1 MNPRNPSTISRRHGK
16 TALRTAIAGVF
27 LFALLTVQ
35 TWANQYSV
43 IQNAEGGYTLTIM
56 VDKGE
61 GTTVPCK
68 LRLLG
73 KGQARKDSRGRDG
86 FYYDWTAIIEADKTG
101 DLGYAWV
108 DGERTRIHLNLYW
121 VDAPNALIPSA
132 VNGCYEINVGE
143 SVCQTAGEGK
153 INVRI
158 EGEVVSP
165 GEYALDAGS
174 TLGDLLALASLNQ
187 APWRAA
193 KKHVKV
199 RRKIEEEWVETIH
212 DCSKEQ
218 GNGPDF
224 ILQNGDEILVPRL
237 W

>member
-1 MNPRNPSTISRRHGK
+1 MFSLRPSTISRQHAK
-16 TALRTAIAGVF
+16 TALCKAIAGVF
-27 LFALLTVQ
+27 LFALLTVP
-35 TWANQYSV
+35 ALGNQYSV
-43 IQNAEGGYTLTIM
+43 TPNADGGYTLTIM

-61 GTTVPCK
+61 GTTAPCK

-73 KGQARKDSRGRDG
+73 KGRDWKDSRGQDG

-108 DGERTRIHLNLYW
+108 DRERERIYVNLYR
-121 VDAPNALIPSA
+121 VDAPNALIPSVA
-132 VNGCYEINVGE
+132 NGCYEIKPGE

-153 INVRI
+153 INVKI

-165 GEYALDAGS
+165 GKYALDEGS
-174 TLGDLLALASLNQ
+174 TLGDLLALASMNQ

-193 KKHVKV
+193 KKNVKV
-199 RRKIEEEWVETIH
+199 RRKIEGEWVETTH

-218 GNGPDF
+218 GDGPDF